1 MVLFDSTLLL
11 FIAKITLAM
20 ILGLLLGLER
30 IYAHKTVGL
39 RTYALAS
46 AATCFFVTISLYIGA
61 NVAISGDSFSPAQ
74 IAAAVIT
81 GIGFL
86 GAGLIFFK
94 DDHVQNL
101 TTAAGLWMCAGI
113 GMAVGFGMWR
123 EAIFATVLTFFV
135 LGVLS
140 TVERYI
146 RLNFFPDPK
155 FENKE
160 TTEAVKAPRKIARKP
175 KKTV

>member
-1 MVLFDSTLLL
+1 MQIFDAAFLLVIGKL
-11 FIAKITLAM
+11 SLAM
-20 ILGLLLGLER
+20 ILGLILGLER

-46 AATCFFVTISLYIGA
+46 VATCFFIIISLYIGTNIA
-61 NVAISGDSFSPAQ
+61 VVGDSFNPAH

-101 TTAAGLWMCAGI
+101 TTAAGLWTCAGI
-113 GMAVGFGMWR
+113 GMAVGFGMFG
-123 EAIFATVLTFFV
+123 EAIFATLLTFFV
-135 LGVLS
+135 LSILS
-140 TVERYI
+140 IVERKV
-146 RLNFFPDPK
+146 RLKFFPDQG
-155 FENKE
+155 FEEKHKE
-160 TTEAVKAPRKIARKP
+160 QGSGIKKLARK
-175 KKTV
+175 

>member
-1 MVLFDSTLLL
+1 MELFTPEFLLIIIKL
-11 FIAKITLAM
+11 SLAM
-20 ILGLLLGLER
+20 ILGLLLGFER

-46 AATCFFVTISLYIGA
+46 VATCFFVIISLHIGTD
-61 NVAISGDSFSPAQ
+61 ISVPGDSFSPAQ

-113 GMAVGFGMWR
+113 GMSVGFGMFAP
-123 EAIFATVLTFFV
+123 AIFATLLTFFV
-135 LGVLS
+135 LAVLS
-140 TVERYI
+140 VAERKI
-146 RLNFFPDPK
+146 RLTFFPDPSFIK
-155 FENKE
+155 QLEEEKKV
-160 TTEAVKAPRKIARKP
+160 TRKIATASR
-175 KKTV
+175 KKTD

>member
-1 MVLFDSTLLL
+1 MVFFDSQFLV

-20 ILGLLLGLER
+20 MLGLLLGLER

-46 AATCFFVTISLYIGA
+46 AATCFFVSISLYIGL
-61 NVAISGDSFSPAQ
+61 NLTHIGDGFNPAF
-74 IAAAVIT
+74 IAGSVIT

-123 EAIFATVLTFFV
+123 EAIFATILTFFV

-155 FENKE
+155 FESKE
-160 TTEAVKAPRKIARKP
+160 KIETVKKP
-175 KKTV
+175 VKTVRRTKKPE

>member
-1 MVLFDSTLLL
+1 
-11 FIAKITLAM
+11 
-20 ILGLLLGLER
+20 
-30 IYAHKTVGL
+30 L

-46 AATCFFVTISLYIGA
+46 TATCFFITISLYIGA
-61 NVAISGDSFSPAQ
+61 SIAAPGDSFSPAQ

-113 GMAVGFGMWR
+113 GMAVGFGMFR
-123 EAIFATVLTFFV
+123 EAVFATLITFFV
-135 LGVLS
+135 LGILS
-140 TVERYI
+140 AVERFI
-146 RLNFFPDPK
+146 RLHFFPDPK
-155 FENKE
+155 FVNEEK
-160 TTEAVKAPRKIARKP
+160 
-175 KKTV
+175 KKTPSIKKLAKK

>member
-1 MVLFDSTLLL
+1 MELFDASFLLV
-11 FIAKITLAM
+11 ITKLSLAM
-20 ILGLLLGLER
+20 ILGLILGLER

-46 AATCFFVTISLYIGA
+46 VATCFFIIISLYIGT
-61 NVAISGDSFSPAQ
+61 NVSISGDSFSPAQ

-101 TTAAGLWMCAGI
+101 TTAAGLWTCAGI
-113 GMAVGFGMWR
+113 GMAVGFGMFR
-123 EAIFATVLTFFV
+123 EAIFATLLTFFV
-135 LGVLS
+135 LAILS
-140 TVERYI
+140 VMERKI
-146 RLNFFPDPK
+146 RLRFFPDPS
-155 FENKE
+155 FEQEHKE
-160 TTEAVKAPRKIARKP
+160 RGKGIRLA
-175 KKTV
+175 KK

>member
-1 MVLFDSTLLL
+1 MNNYFFDPLFLLT
-11 FIAKITLAM
+11 IAKLSLAM
-20 ILGLLLGLER
+20 VLGLLLGLER
-30 IYAHKTVGL
+30 VYAHKTAGM

-46 AATCFFVTISLYIGA
+46 VATCFFIIISMHIGA
-61 NVAISGDSFSPAQ
+61 YISNPGDSFSPAQ

-113 GMAVGFGMWR
+113 GMAVGFGMFR
-123 EAIFATVLTFFV
+123 EAIFASVLTFFV
-135 LGVLS
+135 LGIL
-140 TVERYI
+140 TFFERYV
-146 RLNFFPDPK
+146 RLRFFPDPV
-155 FENKE
+155 FEQE
-160 TTEAVKAPRKIARKP
+160 E
-175 KKTV
+175 KKTRSRKKPLLK

>member
-1 MVLFDSTLLL
+1 MELFTPDFLLIIIKL
-11 FIAKITLAM
+11 CLAM
-20 ILGLLLGLER
+20 ILGLILGFER
-30 IYAHKTVGL
+30 ISAHKTVGL

-46 AATCFFVTISLYIGA
+46 VATCFFIIISLYVGTDIHA
-61 NVAISGDSFSPAQ
+61 AGDSFSPAQ

-113 GMAVGFGMWR
+113 GMAVGFGMFAP
-123 EAIFATVLTFFV
+123 AIFATLLTFFV
-135 LGVLS
+135 LGILS
-140 TVERYI
+140 IAERKI
-146 RLNFFPDPK
+146 RLKFFPDPL
-155 FENKE
+155 FEEHKQTPQISRTKGSSSRKN
-160 TTEAVKAPRKIARKP
+160 KIA
-175 KKTV
+175 

>member
-1 MVLFDSTLLL
+1 MNNYFFDPLFLLT
-11 FIAKITLAM
+11 IAKLSLAM
-20 ILGLLLGLER
+20 MLGLLLGLER
-30 IYAHKTVGL
+30 VYAHKTAGM

-46 AATCFFVTISLYIGA
+46 VATCFFVIISLHIGSSIA
-61 NVAISGDSFSPAQ
+61 TAGDSFSPAQ

-113 GMAVGFGMWR
+113 GMAVGFGMFR
-123 EAIFATVLTFFV
+123 EAIFASVLTFFV
-135 LGVLS
+135 LGIL
-140 TVERYI
+140 TFFERYV
-146 RLNFFPDPK
+146 RLRFFPDPV
-155 FENKE
+155 FEQQE
-160 TTEAVKAPRKIARKP
+160 
-175 KKTV
+175 KKTASRKKPLLK